1 MRGRATLGYQSAF
14 TFGIW
19 FLTPRLVNNIRM
31 DALLWILLPGFVAIA
46 SGLLSWFV
54 MQSRMEVKLAEQ
66 REQISASRAALE
78 AEKKAMKES
87 LDTALHA
94 AEESALRKAFDTFL
108 GDLKVE
114 QRHYMREN
122 RMLLHNR
129 KSLVLQERMYFRNIP
144 LSDWIEHEIVMDDS
158 ADVDRLVQD
167 MTVFD
172 KAVVSISDIPR
183 TNKKQLA
190 PASNL

>member
-1 MRGRATLGYQSAF
+1 
-14 TFGIW
+14 
-19 FLTPRLVNNIRM
+19 M

-66 REQISASRAALE
+66 RENIAASRAALE

-114 QRHYMREN
+114 QRHFMREN

-129 KSLVLQERMYFRNIP
+129 KSLVMQERMYFRNIP
-144 LSDWIEHEIVMDDS
+144 LSDWIEHEIVMDDT

-183 TNKKQLA
+183 NNRKQLA